1 MNVEADRIELE
12 AWLILLRA
20 PRIGAAALNALVR
33 EHGGARSALAAA
45 QRGTAKIDD
54 AACREWLKKP
64 DAQRIAD
71 DIAWLSDSNH
81 HLVSSVSADF
91 PPLLR
96 ETTGAPPALFI
107 VGDPNTLWQAQVA
120 IVGSRSASQV
130 GLANAHAF
138 ARALARAGLVI
149 TSGLAEGIDAA
160 AHTAALDAGGT
171 TIAVL
176 GTGPDVIY
184 PMKHAELADR
194 IARQGALV
202 SEFAPGTPGR
212 PDNFPR
218 RNRIIA
224 GLALGTLVVEAGLR
238 SGSLITARYAT
249 EQGRDV
255 FAIPGSIHNPLARG
269 CHRLIRQGA
278 MLIETADEVVA
289 GLAPLAQRLG
299 TELRQRLD
307 ASAAPD
313 SEETGAA
320 RDPDYSKLLAN
331 LGHEPAG
338 VDRLAERTGLPVA
351 ALSSMLL
358 VLELE
363 GEVAIER
370 GGAYVRLHRPSSTLS
385 T

>member
-1 MNVEADRIELE
+1 
-12 AWLILLRA
+12 
-20 PRIGAAALNALVR
+20 
-33 EHGGARSALAAA
+33 
-45 QRGTAKIDD
+45 
-54 AACREWLKKP
+54 
-64 DAQRIAD
+64 
-71 DIAWLSDSNH
+71 
-81 HLVSSVSADF
+81 
-91 PPLLR
+91 
-96 ETTGAPPALFI
+96 
-107 VGDPNTLWQAQVA
+107 
-120 IVGSRSASQV
+120 
-130 GLANAHAF
+130 
-138 ARALARAGLVI
+138 
-149 TSGLAEGIDAA
+149 
-160 AHTAALDAGGT
+160 
-171 TIAVL
+171 VL

-184 PMKHAELADR
+184 PTKHAELADR

-278 MLIETADEVVA
+278 MLIETADEVIS

-338 VDRLAERTGLPVA
+338 IDRLAERTGLPVA